1 MNEGD
6 NFGTANG
13 GAAPQ
18 GNNTNNQSF
27 DPPKETVSS
36 TPSSEESGE
45 IPTVSTAGVSN
56 SSKYFGA
63 RGRRSSRGQRPDQ
76 QVNFAAAQNI
86 ASNPNTPQFFSEA
99 VMADNPYP
107 TETPRK
113 SKTPLFIGIA
123 AAAVL
128 LVVVIVIAV
137 IPKGDGGGAGGDG
150 KETAMEATFNSQDVT
165 NINKMESL
173 YRQIIRE
180 EIRGSDFAAQDF
192 HDQIEKGTT
201 SYRNVLNAIK
211 NNEKQ
216 LKKEDKDA
224 DIDGVIAKMEK
235 NVGIFEENYKQ
246 YDLFYKALTE
256 EKVDPINEISDES
269 IKKSAKGYYNHYIS
283 YVKNRKEFLKAGCR
297 DTETPLSDSQQQ
309 ACDAYEDKLDED
321 DTAMRESTLMK
332 KLFIGDDEATIS
344 DNYVKD
350 SITEIYLKIRNS
362 GVKNEDENKE
372 NS

>member
-1 MNEGD
+1 
-6 NFGTANG
+6 
-13 GAAPQ
+13 
-18 GNNTNNQSF
+18 
-27 DPPKETVSS
+27 
-36 TPSSEESGE
+36 
-45 IPTVSTAGVSN
+45 
-56 SSKYFGA
+56 
-63 RGRRSSRGQRPDQ
+63 
-76 QVNFAAAQNI
+76 
-86 ASNPNTPQFFSEA
+86 
-99 VMADNPYP
+99 MADNPYP

-123 AAAVL
+123 AAVVL

-173 YRQIIRE
+173 YRQMIRE

-192 HDQIEKGTT
+192 HEQIEKGTT

-246 YDLFYKALTE
+246 YDAFYKALE
-256 EKVDPINEISDES
+256 NEKEDTISEISDES
-269 IKKSAKGYYNHYIS
+269 IKKLAKSYYNHYVS
-283 YVKNRKEFLKAGCR
+283 YQKTRKEFRSAGCKGAE
-297 DTETPLSDSQQQ
+297 TELSTSERQI
-309 ACDAYEDKLDED
+309 CDAYEDQLDED
-321 DTAMRESTLMK
+321 ETAMKNSTLMK
-332 KLFIGDDEATIS
+332 KLFIGDDEGTIS

>member
-63 RGRRSSRGQRPDQ
+63 RGRRSSRSQHPDQ

-123 AAAVL
+123 AAVVL

-173 YRQIIRE
+173 YRQMIRE

-192 HDQIEKGTT
+192 HEQIEKGTT

-246 YDLFYKALTE
+246 YDAFYKALE
-256 EKVDPINEISDES
+256 NEKEDTISEISDES
-269 IKKSAKGYYNHYIS
+269 IKKLAKSYYNHYVS
-283 YVKNRKEFLKAGCR
+283 YQKTRKEFRSAGCKGAE
-297 DTETPLSDSQQQ
+297 TELSTSERQI
-309 ACDAYEDKLDED
+309 CDAYEDRLDED
-321 DTAMRESTLMK
+321 ETAMKNSTLMK
-332 KLFIGDDEATIS
+332 KLFIGDDEGTIS

>member
-63 RGRRSSRGQRPDQ
+63 RGRRSSRGQHPDQ

-123 AAAVL
+123 AAVVL

-173 YRQIIRE
+173 YRQMIRE

-192 HDQIEKGTT
+192 HEQIEKGTT

-211 NNEKQ
+211 DKEKQ

-224 DIDGVIAKMEK
+224 KIDDIIAKMEK
-235 NVGIFEENYKQ
+235 NVVIFEENYKQ
-246 YDLFYKALTE
+246 YDAFFKALE
-256 EKVDPINEISDES
+256 NEKEDTINDISDES
-269 IKKSAKGYYNHYIS
+269 IKKLAKSYYNHYVS
-283 YVKNRKEFLKAGCR
+283 YQKTRKEFRSAGCKGAE
-297 DTETPLSDSQQQ
+297 TELSASERQI
-309 ACDAYEDKLDED
+309 CDAYEDQLDED
-321 DTAMRESTLMK
+321 ETAMKNSTLMK
-332 KLFIGDDEATIS
+332 KLFIGDDEGTIS